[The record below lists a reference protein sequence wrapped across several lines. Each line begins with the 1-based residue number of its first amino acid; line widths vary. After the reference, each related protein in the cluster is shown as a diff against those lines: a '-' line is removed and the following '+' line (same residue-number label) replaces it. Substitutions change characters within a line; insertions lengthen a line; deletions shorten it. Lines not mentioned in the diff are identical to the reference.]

1 MGGSTDVGLI
11 NQFLA
16 RIFGAIDNGF
26 GLIAGDV
33 NHLFNMLIILNL
45 VLAGLWWAYGARD
58 AVEGLLRRVLMIGFF
73 AFVLNNW
80 AALSNIIF
88 QSFAL
93 LGLKA
98 SGDRLSL
105 AEFMNPGTVAHLG
118 VQLVQQFG
126 EKIGELSIWDAFFMT
141 VLLTLAAVI
150 VLAAFFVIAI
160 QIFVALVVFKIST
173 LAAFTLIP
181 FAIFSKTSFIAERP
195 LGYIVSAGVRL
206 FIIAA
211 LVSISYDLFSAI
223 QLTGLSLEQTAGITL
238 GAVALAVLSFVAPR
252 IAGDIISG
260 GPSLGGGTALAG
272 VTAGAMM
279 GGAGLSAL
287 RGAAGAVLGSRGSG
301 AVAAA
306 AMALPAPGSE
316 ASAVMSSGALIGSG
330 SRAEASVARPN
341 RSIVAASSPIPSSGS
356 TIGGTATPSTASEST
371 ASSPVVGPGPAEAGT
386 GPGLQVS
393 GVSRSSSATG
403 ANAEHGAGV
412 GQGSVGSGW
421 LRAGWQAA
429 TQPAGPVANGS
440 SPPEALHQAGRSSG
454 TSSTAPAAPAAP
466 GASAPGGDGA
476 GAGSVGVSELQTPQA
491 PTSSAAGEG
500 APPLSIGPAPQPQ
513 DQSGA
518 PWRPTLMEQLNQ
530 VRLATPDG
538 DGGAGIG
545 VPIPHPKDD

>member
-1 MGGSTDVGLI
+1 MGGSADVGLI

-33 NHLFNMLIILNL
+33 NHLFSMLIILNV

-58 AVEGLLRRVLMIGFF
+58 AIEGLLRRVLMIGFF

-126 EKIGELSIWDAFFMT
+126 EKIGQLSIWDAFFMT

-160 QIFVALVVFKIST
+160 QIFVVLVVFKIST

-260 GPSLGGGTALAG
+260 GPSLGGGAALAG
-272 VTAGAMM
+272 VATGAMV
-279 GGAGLSAL
+279 GGVGLSAL
-287 RGAAGAVLGSRGSG
+287 RGAAGALLGGRASG
-301 AVAAA
+301 TVAAA
-306 AMALPAPGSE
+306 AMALPTPGGE
-316 ASAVMSSGALIGSG
+316 ASAIMSSGPLIGSG
-330 SRAEASVARPN
+330 SRAEAAGARPN
-341 RSIVAASSPIPSSGS
+341 RSIVAAGSPTASGGS
-356 TIGGTATPSTASEST
+356 TAGGAVTRSTASGPPGGAVPT
-371 ASSPVVGPGPAEAGT
+371 AAGAVPRTQVNGAAQPSREAGAPT
-386 GPGLQVS
+386 
-393 GVSRSSSATG
+393 AD
-403 ANAEHGAGV
+403 HGTAV
-412 GQGSVGSGW
+412 GQGSAGGGW
-421 LRAGWQAA
+421 LRGGWQAA
-429 TQPAGPVANGS
+429 AQRAERAANAS
-440 SPPEALHQAGRSSG
+440 SPSEAVHKTGWSASAS
-454 TSSTAPAAPAAP
+454 PAAPAAP
-466 GASAPGGDGA
+466 LMQGSSATGADGVEAGGA
-476 GAGSVGVSELQTPQA
+476 VASELQ
-491 PTSSAAGEG
+491 
-500 APPLSIGPAPQPQ
+500 APPPQTSNTTGAADAAAPLPIGPVPQPQ
-513 DQSGA
+513 DQGGG
-518 PWRPTLMEQLNQ
+518 PWRPTLMQQLNQ
-530 VRLATPDG
+530 IRLATPDG